1 MRLLKELGI
10 SSPQEAAE
18 LERDLGISF
27 NDLTHDQRETW
38 KQQTVYLGLYA
49 ETGTYTRAAHSTG
62 ITVRTVRTWQ
72 SENTLGFNDRLE
84 LAVLEYSEG
93 IDLMLHQHVRKP
105 DCSPSLLM
113 MFVRAQ
119 FPEKYGPVRR
129 DNAPRNTNRCD
140 HQCDH
145 DPQPPTTSRY
155 DLQLLE
161 EIFRDLQNL
170 KQFAG
175 LSEPDFT
182 PPNPDSNFPPT
193 GEENTSHFNL
203 SPAGGETQRG
213 GNPSATDHAPVEAG
227 FKPDYDSTTPSVESP
242 PTPSPVLGESLPRT
256 RYGGWGEGKSPSTE
270 NPEPAVQNPTPS
282 TQNLDPNLSPAGG
295 EIQRGGSSPT
305 SLHPSVSSVPSVV
318 SPPPRTQ
325 HLAPNTQNL
334 TRRQRRELQRRAKR
348 RKSHLARAPN

>member
-1 MRLLKELGI
+1 MHLLEELGI
-10 SSPQEAAE
+10 SSPQEAVE

-27 NDLTHDQRETW
+27 NNLTPDQRETW

-49 ETGTYTRAAHSTG
+49 ETGTYTRSARAVG

-93 IDLMLHQHVRKP
+93 IDLMLLQHVRKP

-140 HQCDH
+140 HQCEH
-145 DPQPPTTSRY
+145 DPLPPPTSRY

-161 EIFRDLQNL
+161 EISRDLQNL
-170 KQFAG
+170 KQFAR
-175 LSEPDFT
+175 LSEP
-182 PPNPDSNFPPT
+182 S
-193 GEENTSHFNL
+193 
-203 SPAGGETQRG
+203 
-213 GNPSATDHAPVEAG
+213 
-227 FKPDYDSTTPSVESP
+227 
-242 PTPSPVLGESLPRT
+242 
-256 RYGGWGEGKSPSTE
+256 
-270 NPEPAVQNPTPS
+270 
-282 TQNLDPNLSPAGG
+282 NLSPAGG
-295 EIQRGGSSPT
+295 EIQRGGTPT
-305 SLHPSVSSVPSVV
+305 PTDHEPVRAGFKPAHDPSGPSVESPSTPSPVLGEGWGEGESSS
-318 SPPPRTQ
+318 TQ
-325 HLAPNTQNL
+325 HQEPNTQNL

-348 RKSHLARAPN
+348 QKSHLARAPN

>member
-1 MRLLKELGI
+1 MPSLLKELGI

-18 LERDLGISF
+18 LEHDLGISF

-49 ETGTYTRAAHSTG
+49 ETGTYTRSARAVG

-93 IDLMLHQHVRKP
+93 IDLMLLQHVRKP

-119 FPEKYGPVRR
+119 FPEKYGPVPR

-145 DPQPPTTSRY
+145 DPQPPPTSRY

-161 EIFRDLQNL
+161 EISRDLQNL
-170 KQFAG
+170 KQFAR
-175 LSEPDFT
+175 LSEP
-182 PPNPDSNFPPT
+182 S
-193 GEENTSHFNL
+193 
-203 SPAGGETQRG
+203 
-213 GNPSATDHAPVEAG
+213 
-227 FKPDYDSTTPSVESP
+227 
-242 PTPSPVLGESLPRT
+242 
-256 RYGGWGEGKSPSTE
+256 
-270 NPEPAVQNPTPS
+270 
-282 TQNLDPNLSPAGG
+282 NLSPAGG
-295 EIQRGGSSPT
+295 EIQRGGTPT
-305 SLHPSVSSVPSVV
+305 PTDHEPVRAGFKPAHDPSGPSVESPSTPSPVLGEGWGEGESSS
-318 SPPPRTQ
+318 TQ
-325 HLAPNTQNL
+325 HQEPNTQNL

-348 RKSHLARAPN
+348 QKSHLARAPN

>member
-145 DPQPPTTSRY
+145 DPQPPTTSGY

-203 SPAGGETQRG
+203 SPAGGEIQRG

-242 PTPSPVLGESLPRT
+242 PTPSPVLGE
-256 RYGGWGEGKSPSTE
+256 GWGEGEPPGTRHPK
-270 NPEPAVQNPTPS
+270 PAVQNPTPS
-282 TQNLDPNLSPAGG
+282 TRN
-295 EIQRGGSSPT
+295 PT

-325 HLAPNTQNL
+325 HLAPNTQHL

>member
-182 PPNPDSNFPPT
+182 PPNPSPVLGEGWGEGNPPSTENPEPAVQNPGPSLQNLDPNLPPT
-193 GEENTSHFNL
+193 
-203 SPAGGETQRG
+203 
-213 GNPSATDHAPVEAG
+213 DHVPVEAG
-227 FKPDYDSTTPSVESP
+227 SKPDYDSTTPSVESP
-242 PTPSPVLGESLPRT
+242 PTPSPVLGE
-256 RYGGWGEGKSPSTE
+256 GWGEGEPPGTE

-282 TQNLDPNLSPAGG
+282 TQN
-295 EIQRGGSSPT
+295 PT

-325 HLAPNTQNL
+325 NLAPNTQNL